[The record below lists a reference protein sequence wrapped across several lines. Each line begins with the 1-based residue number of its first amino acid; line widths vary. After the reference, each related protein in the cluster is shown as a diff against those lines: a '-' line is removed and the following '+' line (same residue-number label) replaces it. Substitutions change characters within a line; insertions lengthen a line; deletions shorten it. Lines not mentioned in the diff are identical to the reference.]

1 MSESTIILAKES
13 ISDGSKVN
21 TINEIRPLTNEDV
34 EGYETQKNI
43 FMEFVNDFALVE
55 YVRLNYESF
64 MELLNETVMKVAK
77 EPSFMGSYPLKTFP
91 FILNTR
97 ILNYM
102 MSVKTLLDHM
112 ETSINRRY
120 GGASTELAEFKA
132 LTAKEFDSKFSYRF
146 MYKLRNFVQHCGMP
160 PLSYTIS
167 KSLDETSSTISTEL
181 IVYFMRD
188 ELIRGFSKWGTQ
200 VKADLTQMD
209 ESFPIMP
216 IFNEHINSIFKVYI
230 LFNEKNHMAKT
241 LKAKE
246 YIINFIGERED
257 YIDDEYIIAKLKKT
271 EAGLNINKKTIP
283 TSVLEK
289 ISDFYKIKEDLF
301 RKRYDLEK

>member
-13 ISDGSKVN
+13 ISDGSEDNK
-21 TINEIRPLTNEDV
+21 ISEIRPLSNEEV
-34 EGYETQKNI
+34 EVYDTQKNI

-55 YVRLNYESF
+55 YVRLNYESL
-64 MELLNETVMKVAK
+64 MELLHETILKVAK
-77 EPSFMGSYPLKTFP
+77 EPSFIGSYPFKNFP
-91 FILNTR
+91 FLLNTR

-112 ETSINRRY
+112 ETSINRRF
-120 GGASTELAEFKA
+120 GEDSTEFVYFKT
-132 LTAKEFDSKFSYRF
+132 LTANEFDSKFSYRF

-167 KSLDETSSTISTEL
+167 KSLDETSSTLSIEL

-188 ELIRGFSKWGTQ
+188 ELIRGFSKWGPK

-209 ESFPIMP
+209 ESFSIMP
-216 IFNEHINSIFKVYI
+216 IFNEHINAIFKVYI
-230 LFNEKNHMAKT
+230 LFNEKYHITKA

-246 YIINFIGERED
+246 YMINFIGESSD
-257 YIDDEYIIAKLKKT
+257 YIGDEYIIAKLKKT
-271 EAGLNINKKTIP
+271 ETGLSINKKTIP
-283 TSVLEK
+283 TSAFEK
-289 ISDFYKIKEDLF
+289 ISDFYRIKGSLF
-301 RKRYDLEK
+301 

>member
-13 ISDGSKVN
+13 ISDGSEVN
-21 TINEIRPLTNEDV
+21 KINEIRPLGNEEV
-34 EGYETQKNI
+34 EVYDTQKNI
-43 FMEFVNDFALVE
+43 LMEFVNDFALVE
-55 YVRLNYESF
+55 YVRLNYESL
-64 MELLNETVMKVAK
+64 MELLNETIIKVAK
-77 EPSFMGSYPLKTFP
+77 DPSFIGSYPFKTFP
-91 FILNTR
+91 FLLNTR

-120 GGASTELAEFKA
+120 GEDSTEFVEFKA
-132 LTAKEFDSKFSYRF
+132 LTANEFDSKFSYRF

-167 KSLDETSSTISTEL
+167 KSLDETSCTLNIEL

-188 ELIRGFSKWGTQ
+188 ELIRGFSKWGAL

-209 ESFPIMP
+209 ESFPILP

-230 LFNEKNHMAKT
+230 LFNEKYHITKA

-246 YIINFIGERED
+246 YIINFIGERSD

-271 EAGLNINKKTIP
+271 ETGLSINKKTIP
-283 TSVLEK
+283 TSALEK
-289 ISDFYKIKEDLF
+289 ISDFYRIKEDLF
-301 RKRYDLEK
+301 

>member
-1 MSESTIILAKES
+1 MSEFTIILAKES
-13 ISDGSKVN
+13 ISDGSEVN
-21 TINEIRPLTNEDV
+21 KINEIRPLGNEEIEVYD
-34 EGYETQKNI
+34 TQKNI
-43 FMEFVNDFALVE
+43 LMEFVNDFALVE
-55 YVRLNYESF
+55 YVRLNYESL
-64 MELLNETVMKVAK
+64 MELLNETIIKVAK
-77 EPSFMGSYPLKTFP
+77 EPSFIGSYPFKTFP
-91 FILNTR
+91 FLLNTR

-120 GGASTELAEFKA
+120 GKDSTEFVEFKTLA
-132 LTAKEFDSKFSYRF
+132 ANEFDSKFSYRF

-167 KSLDETSSTISTEL
+167 KSLDETSSTLSVEL

-188 ELIRGFSKWGTQ
+188 ELIRGFSKWGAK
-200 VKADLTQMD
+200 VKVDLTQMD

-216 IFNEHINSIFKVYI
+216 IFNEHINSILKVYI
-230 LFNEKNHMAKT
+230 LFNEKYHITKA

-246 YIINFIGERED
+246 YIINFIGEMPD

-271 EAGLNINKKTIP
+271 ETGLSINKKTIP
-283 TSVLEK
+283 TSALEK
-289 ISDFYKIKEDLF
+289 ISDFYRIKEYLF
-301 RKRYDLEK
+301 

>member
-13 ISDGSKVN
+13 ISDGSEDNK
-21 TINEIRPLTNEDV
+21 ISEIRPLSNEEV
-34 EGYETQKNI
+34 EVYDTQKNI

-55 YVRLNYESF
+55 YVRLNYESL
-64 MELLNETVMKVAK
+64 MELLHETILKVAK
-77 EPSFMGSYPLKTFP
+77 EPSFIGSYPFKNFP
-91 FILNTR
+91 FLLNTR

-112 ETSINRRY
+112 ETSINRRF
-120 GGASTELAEFKA
+120 GEDSTEFVYFKT
-132 LTAKEFDSKFSYRF
+132 LTANEFDSKFSYRF

-167 KSLDETSSTISTEL
+167 KSLDETSSTLSIEL

-188 ELIRGFSKWGTQ
+188 ELIRGFSKWGPQ

-209 ESFPIMP
+209 ESFSIMP
-216 IFNEHINSIFKVYI
+216 IFNEHINAIFKVYI
-230 LFNEKNHMAKT
+230 LFNEKYHITKA

-246 YIINFIGERED
+246 YMINFIGESSD
-257 YIDDEYIIAKLKKT
+257 YIGDEYIIAKLKKT
-271 EAGLNINKKTIP
+271 ETGLSINKKTIP
-283 TSVLEK
+283 TSAFEK
-289 ISDFYKIKEDLF
+289 ISDFYRIKGSLF
-301 RKRYDLEK
+301 

>member
-1 MSESTIILAKES
+1 MSDSTIILAKES
-13 ISDGSKVN
+13 ISDGNEVN
-21 TINEIRPLTNEDV
+21 KINEIRPLGNEEIEIYDA
-34 EGYETQKNI
+34 QKNI
-43 FMEFVNDFALVE
+43 LMEFVNDFALVE
-55 YVRLNYESF
+55 YVRLNYESL
-64 MELLNETVMKVAK
+64 MELLNETVIKVAK
-77 EPSFMGSYPLKTFP
+77 EPSFIGSYPFKTFP
-91 FILNTR
+91 FLLNTR

-102 MSVKTLLDHM
+102 MSVKTLLGHM

-120 GGASTELAEFKA
+120 GENSTEFVEFKA
-132 LTAKEFDSKFSYRF
+132 LTANEFDSKFSYRF

-167 KSLDETSSTISTEL
+167 KSLDETSSTLSVEL

-188 ELIRGFSKWGTQ
+188 ELIRGFSKWGTP

-230 LFNEKNHMAKT
+230 LFNEKYHITKA

-246 YIINFIGERED
+246 YIINLIGERED
-257 YIDDEYIIAKLKKT
+257 YIDDEYIIAELKKT
-271 EAGLNINKKTIP
+271 QTGLSINKKTIP
-283 TSVLEK
+283 TSALEK
-289 ISDFYKIKEDLF
+289 ISDFYRIKQNLF
-301 RKRYDLEK
+301 

>member
-1 MSESTIILAKES
+1 MNEPTIILAKES
-13 ISDGSKVN
+13 ISDGSEVN
-21 TINEIRPLTNEDV
+21 KINEIRPLTNEEIESYDI
-34 EGYETQKNI
+34 QKNI
-43 FMEFVNDFALVE
+43 LMEFANDFELVE

-64 MELLNETVMKVAK
+64 MGLLNETVVKVAK
-77 EPSFMGSYPLKTFP
+77 EPSFIGSYPFKNFP
-91 FILNTR
+91 FLLNTR

-120 GGASTELAEFKA
+120 GEDSMEFVEFKA
-132 LTAKEFDSKFSYRF
+132 LTANEFDNKFSYRF

-167 KSLDETSSTISTEL
+167 KSLDETSSTMSIEL
-181 IVYFMRD
+181 IVYFMRN
-188 ELIRGFSKWGTQ
+188 ELIRGFSKWGAL
-200 VKADLTQMD
+200 VKAELTQMD
-209 ESFPIMP
+209 ELFSIMP
-216 IFNEHINSIFKVYI
+216 IFNEHINSIFKVYV
-230 LFNEKNHMAKT
+230 LFNEKYHMTKT

-246 YIINFIGERED
+246 YIINFIGESGG

-271 EAGLNINKKTIP
+271 EAGLHISKKTIP
-283 TSVLEK
+283 TSVLAK

-301 RKRYDLEK
+301 

>member
-13 ISDGSKVN
+13 ISDGSEDNK
-21 TINEIRPLTNEDV
+21 ISEIRPLSNEEIEVYD
-34 EGYETQKNI
+34 TQKNI

-55 YVRLNYESF
+55 YVRLNYESL
-64 MELLNETVMKVAK
+64 MELLHETILKVAK
-77 EPSFMGSYPLKTFP
+77 EPSFIGSYPFKNFP
-91 FILNTR
+91 FLLNTR

-112 ETSINRRY
+112 ETSINRRF
-120 GGASTELAEFKA
+120 GEDSTEFVYFKA
-132 LTAKEFDSKFSYRF
+132 LTANEFDSKFSYRF

-167 KSLDETSSTISTEL
+167 KSLDETSSTLSIEL

-188 ELIRGFSKWGTQ
+188 ELIRGFSKWGPQ

-209 ESFPIMP
+209 ESFSIMP
-216 IFNEHINSIFKVYI
+216 IFNEHINAIFKVYI
-230 LFNEKNHMAKT
+230 LFNEKYHITKA

-246 YIINFIGERED
+246 YMINFIGESSD
-257 YIDDEYIIAKLKKT
+257 YIGDEYIIAKLKKT
-271 EAGLNINKKTIP
+271 ETGLSINKKTIP
-283 TSVLEK
+283 TSAFEK
-289 ISDFYKIKEDLF
+289 ISDFYRIKGSLF
-301 RKRYDLEK
+301 

>member
-13 ISDGSKVN
+13 ISDGSEDNK
-21 TINEIRPLTNEDV
+21 ISEIRPLSNEEIEVYD
-34 EGYETQKNI
+34 TQKNI

-55 YVRLNYESF
+55 YVRLNYESL
-64 MELLNETVMKVAK
+64 MELLHETILKVAK
-77 EPSFMGSYPLKTFP
+77 EPSFIGSYPFKNFP
-91 FILNTR
+91 FLLNTR

-112 ETSINRRY
+112 ETNINRRF
-120 GGASTELAEFKA
+120 GEDSTEFVYFKT
-132 LTAKEFDSKFSYRF
+132 LTANEFDSKFSYRF

-167 KSLDETSSTISTEL
+167 KSLDETSSTLSIEL

-188 ELIRGFSKWGTQ
+188 ELIRGFSKWGPQ

-209 ESFPIMP
+209 ESFSIMP
-216 IFNEHINSIFKVYI
+216 IFNEHINAIFKVYI
-230 LFNEKNHMAKT
+230 LFNEKYHITKA

-246 YIINFIGERED
+246 YMINFIGESSD
-257 YIDDEYIIAKLKKT
+257 YIGDEYIIAKLKKT
-271 EAGLNINKKTIP
+271 ETGLSINKKTIP
-283 TSVLEK
+283 TSAFEK
-289 ISDFYKIKEDLF
+289 ISDFYRIKGSLF
-301 RKRYDLEK
+301 

>member
-1 MSESTIILAKES
+1 MSDSTIILAKES
-13 ISDGSKVN
+13 ISDGNEVN
-21 TINEIRPLTNEDV
+21 KINEIRPLGNEEIEIYD
-34 EGYETQKNI
+34 TQKNI
-43 FMEFVNDFALVE
+43 LMEFVNDFALVE
-55 YVRLNYESF
+55 YVRLNYESL
-64 MELLNETVMKVAK
+64 MELLNETIIKVAK
-77 EPSFMGSYPLKTFP
+77 EPSFIGSYPFKTFP
-91 FILNTR
+91 FLLNTR

-120 GGASTELAEFKA
+120 GENSTEFVEFKA
-132 LTAKEFDSKFSYRF
+132 LTANEFDSKFSYRF

-167 KSLDETSSTISTEL
+167 KSLDETSSTLSVEL

-188 ELIRGFSKWGTQ
+188 ELIRGFSKWGTP

-230 LFNEKNHMAKT
+230 LFNEKYHITKA

-257 YIDDEYIIAKLKKT
+257 YIDDEYIIAELKKT
-271 EAGLNINKKTIP
+271 QTGLSINKKTIP
-283 TSVLEK
+283 TSALEK
-289 ISDFYKIKEDLF
+289 ISDFYRIKQNLF
-301 RKRYDLEK
+301 

>member
-13 ISDGSKVN
+13 ISDGSEDNK
-21 TINEIRPLTNEDV
+21 ISEIRPLSNEEV
-34 EGYETQKNI
+34 EVYDTQKNI

-55 YVRLNYESF
+55 YVRLNYESL
-64 MELLNETVMKVAK
+64 MELLHETILKVAK
-77 EPSFMGSYPLKTFP
+77 EPSFIGSYPFKNFP
-91 FILNTR
+91 FLLNTR

-112 ETSINRRY
+112 ETSINRRF
-120 GGASTELAEFKA
+120 GEDSTEFFYFKT
-132 LTAKEFDSKFSYRF
+132 LTANEFDSKFSYRF

-167 KSLDETSSTISTEL
+167 KSLDETSSTLSIEL

-188 ELIRGFSKWGTQ
+188 ELIRGFSKWGPQ

-209 ESFPIMP
+209 ESFSIMP
-216 IFNEHINSIFKVYI
+216 IFNEHINAIFKVYI
-230 LFNEKNHMAKT
+230 LFNEKYHITKA

-246 YIINFIGERED
+246 YMINFIGESSD
-257 YIDDEYIIAKLKKT
+257 YIGDEYIIAKLKKT
-271 EAGLNINKKTIP
+271 ETGLSINKKTIP
-283 TSVLEK
+283 TSAFEK
-289 ISDFYKIKEDLF
+289 ISDFYRIKGSLF
-301 RKRYDLEK
+301 